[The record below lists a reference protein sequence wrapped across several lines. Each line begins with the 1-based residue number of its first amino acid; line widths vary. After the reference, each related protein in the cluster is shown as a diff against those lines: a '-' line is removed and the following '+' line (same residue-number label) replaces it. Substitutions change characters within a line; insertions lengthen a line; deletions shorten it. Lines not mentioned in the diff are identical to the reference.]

1 MTCHENP
8 IDLTADDDDE
18 EEIRQTKR
26 TRLDTPQM
34 PFISS
39 PSIFTPQQ
47 HPAPFVPNPPQPFP
61 SSSSAFFPERQ
72 VAPRPQVPSLPPP
85 RPVPQPYPYQRPQQH
100 HDGDRTNPVIDLT
113 GSTPSPPPRTGPMSI
128 EHLPPKAPV
137 CIGQL
142 HATALILYPSPYTV
156 SRDPTIE
163 EWLPVKLEYAYD
175 PQKSTGPDTIHIKT
189 PPLKGLNGEVV
200 QPEVFGFVDQRHAKI
215 LGGMLAKSL
224 IRLEGKVKKGP
235 QSHPVLALILLVY
248 TPKGNIPPVGN
259 FLYNNQLLLDH
270 PTSPADIYALK
281 DRAYFNPHNPPPG
294 GHNQNRL
301 GAFAANRWTAP
312 AVSGRSVEVQ
322 RSQVDE
328 LFQSLKRGDDIV
340 ETEPTPEIA
349 TPLYPHQKKALT
361 FLLEREQ
368 EKRCDDGTICS
379 LWQENRNP
387 LSPHKSWIHLVTE
400 KEVFEQPSDG
410 RGAILADDMGLGKT
424 ITCLSLIAATMES
437 AKAFAASPIDRV
449 AQPVK
454 LLEEPE
460 PAQFAGAVWGMP
472 ENVQMGP
479 TSAKAKA
486 KAQREQEKREAEY
499 TRHSRI
505 KAKSRATLIIC
516 PLSTISNWEDQL
528 RDHWKGEVFVVGG
541 AGGSQSSAASGTTT
555 PRPSTPSSSAG
566 STNTTTPSSSSGMA
580 LVNDATKAKAKACR
594 VREGPSLRVYIYHG
608 NARRPDPSFL
618 ADFDVV
624 MTTYA
629 TLASEYSKQNRSIA
643 SAEAEDECEGS
654 GGVDS
659 EEIGMDMDEAGNQVI
674 KLPKAKNGK
683 KRKKPCGPCPTE
695 ATSALQTI
703 HWFRVVLDEAQ
714 YVFSLVFRS
723 FINSVAFSS
732 IKEIQTVGSRASCDL
747 MADRRL
753 CLTGTPVQN
762 KLDDVYALIK
772 FLRLAPFDDKN
783 VWTEYIGSPLKFGQT
798 QGMERLQRIMKYIT
812 LRRTKESKTQD
823 GRKMLSLPPRRDELR
838 YLQFDPQEL
847 ELYNQFFTESKAEFN
862 ELTAQNQVMKNY
874 VGILQKILRLR
885 QICDHYELVD
895 GKEINGDGQPQGVSY
910 ESVVAAI
917 EKEGLTAAHAS
928 AIFSLIR
935 ESATTQC
942 CECGVELCTTSENQG
957 DGLDLEAIPS
967 GTPKRP
973 RKTKNP
979 SSSRVSTRANS
990 PNGTGYRIVLT
1001 RCLHLFC
1008 IGCFRNCVCPG
1019 WPEVP
1024 ADCVRACS
1032 MCQYTLS
1039 QLDAMEVKPEAAT
1052 QEANGTGS
1060 KKKPQKREKK
1070 QKAIAPEDFHSST
1083 KIRSLLGDL
1092 MQFSKANPYSTNY
1105 DPASVEIQMV
1115 DDKGNEI
1122 DDGIIK
1128 TVVFSQWTSML
1139 DKVEDA
1145 LEVAGIRYD
1154 RLDGTMKRD
1163 DRTRAMDALKHDPA
1177 CEVLLVSLRA
1187 GGVGLNL
1194 TAAQRVYLMDPYW
1207 NPAVENQAVDRI
1219 HRLGQTR
1226 PVTTVKLIIQNTIED
1241 RLLQVQ
1247 KMKTELA
1254 NLTLGGQNFS
1264 KAELMQRRLEELKA
1278 LFR

>member
-8 IDLTADDDDE
+8 IDLTADEDEE
-18 EEIRQTKR
+18 EEIRQPKR
-26 TRLDTPQM
+26 TRVDPQM
-34 PFISS
+34 SFNASIKT
-39 PSIFTPQQ
+39 PSIFTSHYPTQSS
-47 HPAPFVPNPPQPFP
+47 PAPFAGP
-61 SSSSAFFPERQ
+61 SSSAAFFPERQ
-72 VAPRPQVPSLPPP
+72 VAPRPQVPVLPSRSVPPP
-85 RPVPQPYPYQRPQQH
+85 HFYQPPQH
-100 HDGDRTNPVIDLT
+100 HHNGDRSSQVIDLT
-113 GSTPSPPPRTGPMSI
+113 GSTPSPPPRSAALSI
-128 EHLPPKAPV
+128 EHLPPKTPV

-142 HATALILYPSPYTV
+142 HATALILYPSAYTV
-156 SRDPTIE
+156 SLDPTIE
-163 EWLPVKLEYAYD
+163 EWVPVKLEYAHE
-175 PQKSTGPDTIHIKT
+175 PHKPTGPDTIHIKT
-189 PPLKGLNGEVV
+189 PALKGLNGEVLNS
-200 QPEVFGFVDQRHAKI
+200 EVFGFVDQKHAKV
-215 LGGMLAKSL
+215 LGGMLGKSL

-235 QSHPVLALILLVY
+235 QSHPVLALLLLVY

-259 FLYNNQLLLDH
+259 FLYTSQLLLDH
-270 PTSPADIYALK
+270 PTHAADIYMLK
-281 DRAYFNPHNPPPG
+281 DRAYYNPHNPPPG
-294 GHNQNRL
+294 GHNQNRHN
-301 GAFAANRWTAP
+301 AFATANRWTVP

-340 ETEPTPEIA
+340 ETEPAPEIA

-368 EKRCDDGTICS
+368 EKRCGDGTICS

-387 LSPHKSWIHLVTE
+387 FSPHKSWIHLVTE

-410 RGAILADDMGLGKT
+410 RGAILADDASSIMGLGKT

-437 AKAFAASPIDRV
+437 AKAFAVSPVDKMEMP
-449 AQPVK
+449 AKAP
-454 LLEEPE
+454 EEPE

-472 ENVQMGP
+472 DTSHMGP
-479 TSAKAKA
+479 SNAKAKA

-499 TRHSRI
+499 SRHTRI
-505 KAKSRATLIIC
+505 KTKSRATLIIC

-528 RDHWKGEVFVVGG
+528 REHWKGEVYVVGG
-541 AGGSQSSAASGTTT
+541 AGGSSSAASAS
-555 PRPSTPSSSAG
+555 RPSTPSAKDA
-566 STNTTTPSSSSGMA
+566 TPSSSTMS
-580 LVNDATKAKAKACR
+580 LLNDAKPKAKPGR
-594 VREGPSLRVYIYHG
+594 IREGPPLRVYIYHG

-643 SAEAEDECEGS
+643 SAEAEEEGD
-654 GGVDS
+654 GVDS
-659 EEIGMDMDEAGNQVI
+659 DGVGMDIDEAGNQMV
-674 KLPKAKNGK
+674 KLPKAKSGK
-683 KRKKPCGPCPTE
+683 KRKKPCGPCPSE
-695 ATSALQTI
+695 QTSALQSI
-703 HWFRVVLDEAQ
+703 HWFRVVLDEAH
-714 YVFSLVFRS
+714 
-723 FINSVAFSS
+723 S

-762 KLDDVYALIK
+762 KLDDVYALIR
-772 FLRLAPFDDKN
+772 FLRLSPFDDKN
-783 VWTEYIGSPLKFGQT
+783 VWTEFIGSPLKFGQT

-823 GRKMLSLPPRRDELR
+823 GRKVLSLPPRRDELR
-838 YLQFDPQEL
+838 FLQFDSHEK
-847 ELYNQFFTESKAEFN
+847 ELYEQFFSESKAEFN

-874 VGILQKILRLR
+874 VGILQRILRLR

-895 GKEINGDGQPQGVSY
+895 GKEVNGDGQQPGMSY
-910 ESVVAAI
+910 ESIVAAI
-917 EKEGLTAAHAS
+917 EREGLTTTHAN
-928 AIFSLIR
+928 AIFNLIR

-942 CECGVELCTTSENQG
+942 CECGVELCGTPESQG

-979 SSSRVSTRANS
+979 SSRGPTRANS
-990 PNGTGYRIVLT
+990 PSSATFRTIMT

-1008 IGCFRNCVCPG
+1008 ISCFRSCVCPG

-1024 ADCVRACS
+1024 NDTVRPCS
-1032 MCQYTLS
+1032 MCQYSLN
-1039 QLDAMEVKPEAAT
+1039 QADALEVKAEITAPESS
-1052 QEANGTGS
+1052 GGGS
-1060 KKKPQKREKK
+1060 AKKKTQKREKRPK
-1070 QKAIAPEDFHSST
+1070 IAPADFHSST

-1092 MQFSKANPYSTNY
+1092 VQFSKANPYSANY
-1105 DPASVEIQMV
+1105 DPSSVEIQMV

-1122 DDGIIK
+1122 DDGIVK
-1128 TVVFSQWTSML
+1128 TVVFSQWTTML

-1163 DRTRAMDALKHDPA
+1163 DRTRAMEALKHDPG

-1226 PVTTVKLIIQNTIED
+1226 PVTTVKLIIQGTIED

-1264 KAELMQRRLEELKA
+1264 KAELMQRRLEELKQ